1 MSRCHLKMNVDLHPA
16 SNGIPTG
23 IVPRL
28 QLPGRMIPLKI
39 QPLIENRDTP
49 FYVKLRAEAD
59 SNFLREKSGKLYVGF
74 FLDRIYAVHWNN
86 LTKPVDFEIKA
97 PEGVQVTPSQSTG
110 PKVEAPAD
118 KDPREFLLD
127 VSATSFEKPLEL
139 TVRYFAC
146 DDANTFCIPVTQHY
160 SIQLERDPDGGMRR
174 GRGMPGRPADFIGRL
189 MQRDRNGDGK
199 ISREEAPE
207 QMLRRF
213 NQIDANGDGF
223 LDKEELQKA
232 AERFPGRPNRR

>member
-1 MSRCHLKMNVDLHPA
+1 MSKVSSL
-16 SNGIPTG
+16 
-23 IVPRL
+23 
-28 QLPGRMIPLKI
+28 
-39 QPLIENRDTP
+39 
-49 FYVKLRAEAD
+49 EA
-59 SNFLREKSGKLYVGF
+59 
-74 FLDRIYAVHWNN
+74 I
-86 LTKPVDFEIKA
+86 
-97 PEGVQVTPSQSTG
+97 
-110 PKVEAPAD
+110 
-118 KDPREFLLD
+118 
-127 VSATSFEKPLEL
+127 
-139 TVRYFAC
+139 FAC